1 MSDERVEPQP
11 QHATVIP
18 AGPDDVQSS
27 SLASA
32 SAAHDPIAD
41 AKADANTDANA
52 TFVMPGPDPA
62 EKIAAISPEGV
73 PADAHAGPAA
83 LRSLLLVFVAIIVVA
98 AGVSVIWIGWAGA
111 AVVLVVGLASVLINP
126 AMGATWSRAKERQE
140 IIVIDKLRA
149 QGIDENQDNVLS
161 EPPGTAIP
169 ALPALTAHDD
179 RRHP

>member
-1 MSDERVEPQP
+1 MTGTERFTLRGV
-11 QHATVIP
+11 V
-18 AGPDDVQSS
+18 
-27 SLASA
+27 
-32 SAAHDPIAD
+32 
-41 AKADANTDANA
+41 
-52 TFVMPGPDPA
+52 A
-62 EKIAAISPEGV
+62 ETIRNQFARWV
-73 PADAHAGPAA
+73 T
-83 LRSLLLVFVAIIVVA
+83 LVVGIVVA